1 VAIMEIIGLVLTLL
15 IFAITMVVGGVCF
28 IKSIYFFSKALSH
41 RNVEVTAKNYFTS
54 FNFTNALLVP
64 KGLTSVGKMY
74 RLKALKNI
82 GVFMCLMSL
91 LIVTDHLTKLG
102 I

>member
-1 VAIMEIIGLVLTLL
+1 
-15 IFAITMVVGGVCF
+15 
-28 IKSIYFFSKALSH
+28 
-41 RNVEVTAKNYFTS
+41 
-54 FNFTNALLVP
+54 LVP

-91 LIVTDHLTKLG
+91 LIVTDHLIKLG